1 MREEILGRIL
11 FAVPGLR
18 VGAPGSGGRERQQDP
33 VRSQPLTSVSKTG
46 DNLAKAPTS
55 LLMPQGLGRSP
66 ESKGY
71 GAHST
76 SSAAS

>member
-33 VRSQPLTSVSKTG
+33 VRSQPLTPVSKTG
-46 DNLAKAPTS
+46 DNLAKVPSPLTDAP
-55 LLMPQGLGRSP
+55 
-66 ESKGY
+66 
-71 GAHST
+71 GAGEEP
-76 SSAAS
+76 